1 MSSLASTATVGTNM
15 FVNNPGSTIK
25 GQGLK
30 GVSAQN
36 GLEAV
41 KGDAGT
47 LLSDGDIWNKFRF
60 NINHIIHNFKNS
72 YK

>member
-36 GLEAV
+36 GLGAV

-47 LLSDGDIWNKFRF
+47 LLSDGDI
-60 NINHIIHNFKNS
+60 
-72 YK
+72 